1 MSDATQEEHGDDAQ
15 AHDAKADDSHGS
27 DADDKQQGDSDEVRA
42 GSLSLLGTVS
52 LGTGVMISAGIFAIL
67 GQVAGL
73 AGGLFPLAFL
83 VGAVVVGFSAYSYVK
98 LANAFPSSGGIAMF
112 LRKEYGP
119 GTATGVF
126 SLLMFV
132 SMVINESLVARTF
145 GSYTLQVVP
154 LEPVAFWAPA
164 LGVALLVGAFAV
176 NAAGNETVQ
185 RTASATAFIKIAGL
199 TVFAAA
205 GLWLASWADVL
216 GSSTDT
222 GSSVQAGGF
231 LAGVALAILAYKGF
245 TTITNSG
252 GEVVDPHRNIGRAIV
267 ISISICAALYL
278 ALAVAV
284 AGNLSLP
291 EIVAAQN
298 YALAEAARPAFGDV
312 GVWFTV
318 ALAIVATVS
327 GVIASVFATSRM
339 LAMLTRMKQ
348 VPRAKFR
355 MPGGL
360 RTQAMIF
367 TVGIAIVLT
376 IVFDLSRIAALG
388 AIFYLIMDIAIHWG
402 ILRRLQSEIGA
413 NTAIVVIAIVLDLV
427 VLGALLWINATTD
440 ALVLYV
446 SAAGLVAI
454 VVGERLLMR
463 SHTDE
468 EGHMHMEMDE

>member
-1 MSDATQEEHGDDAQ
+1 M
-15 AHDAKADDSHGS
+15 
-27 DADDKQQGDSDEVRA
+27 
-42 GSLSLLGTVS
+42 
-52 LGTGVMISAGIFAIL
+52 
-67 GQVAGL
+67 
-73 AGGLFPLAFL
+73 
-83 VGAVVVGFSAYSYVK
+83 
-98 LANAFPSSGGIAMF
+98 
-112 LRKEYGP
+112 
-119 GTATGVF
+119 
-126 SLLMFV
+126 
-132 SMVINESLVARTF
+132 
-145 GSYTLQVVP
+145 
-154 LEPVAFWAPA
+154 
-164 LGVALLVGAFAV
+164 
-176 NAAGNETVQ
+176 
-185 RTASATAFIKIAGL
+185 
-199 TVFAAA
+199 
-205 GLWLASWADVL
+205 ASWADVREL
-216 GSSTDT
+216 NGHRLI
-222 GSSVQAGGF
+222 GPGGRIP
-231 LAGVALAILAYKGF
+231 AGVALAILAYKGF

-298 YALAEAARPAFGDV
+298 YALAEVARPALGDV

-376 IVFDLSRIAALG
+376 IVFYSSRIAALG

-402 ILRRLQSEIGA
+402 I
-413 NTAIVVIAIVLDLV
+413 
-427 VLGALLWINATTD
+427 
-440 ALVLYV
+440 
-446 SAAGLVAI
+446 SAPPSVRNRCEYGD
-454 VVGERLLMR
+454 R
-463 SHTDE
+463 
-468 EGHMHMEMDE
+468 GHRDRA